1 MSITRLITLAINLGA
16 CTQNSGNKCRYILN
30 GFAARL
36 GQFMTVPLPNVIDSK
51 PATEAEMLTY
61 TQIDF
66 SAWQG
71 QIAALVH
78 RNVTEAQL
86 S

>member
-36 GQFMTVPLPNVIDSK
+36 GQFMTVPLPNVIDSE